1 MPYETTSLAD
11 EDVVRAY
18 VYGNRMFGTA
28 QAESYFAD
36 LIRCFDLLAEH
47 PLLARERPEFT
58 PPVRVHFHKAH
69 VIAYLLIATGS
80 TAGRTRAAARR
91 R

>member
-11 EDVVRAY
+11 EDVIRVY

-47 PLLARERPEFT
+47 PLL
-58 PPVRVHFHKAH
+58 VRSDLNSLRRCACTSTKPTSS
-69 VIAYLLIATGS
+69 LIS
-80 TAGRTRAAARR
+80 
-91 R
+91 